1 MLVHP
6 RVTVEPH
13 RQLLRKSGVGE
24 GVGARPQRPDEQ
36 LRRDQLAGLDVDQRD
51 PVAKVDEALL
61 PAAVHLAQHHR
72 ELLLEAPVQVA
83 ELRVLVPI
91 RLLGLVLL
99 PQQGEG
105 HVMIPPGKLGA
116 DLAPVRLRARP
127 PLLELQFLLGRK
139 DLSLEINHVAS
150 PATSGQ
156 SLRPATWARLRQS
169 ETAVLLY
176 PLHPTSCA
184 SWCRLVTP
192 PAQSARHAGGMV
204 SAVIRESHPSSTA
217 ARINGAGRAR
227 SRESALRSR
236 QETRCA
242 EYAPI

>member
-1 MLVHP
+1 MLI
-6 RVTVEPH
+6 RW
-13 RQLLRKSGVGE
+13 
-24 GVGARPQRPDEQ
+24 
-36 LRRDQLAGLDVDQRD
+36 D
-51 PVAKVDEALL
+51 PAAKIDAALL
-61 PAAVHLAQHHR
+61 PARVRCAQDHR
-72 ELLLEAPVQVA
+72 GPRLETPVQIA
-83 ELRVLVPI
+83 ILRVLVHIGP
-91 RLLGLVLL
+91 LSLVLL
-99 PQQGEG
+99 PQHSGG
-105 HVMIPPGKLGA
+105 HGVIAPGKLGA